1 MIYYTYS
8 IQYLNVLHNL
18 VQVNTKICEANL
30 RMCETYKSIPSTLML
45 TDYLDD
51 IIEPNED
58 KQHEM
63 NRNKETERLFTVDQ
77 QSIVIDVLAEQKAF
91 TVDEK
96 DDINSTL
103 RQMDHVAR
111 HDDSIEN
118 DVTLL
123 IFSHQ

>member
-18 VQVNTKICEANL
+18 VQVNTKIDEANL

-45 TDYLDD
+45 TDYLDE
-51 IIEPNED
+51 ITEPNED

-63 NRNKETERLFTVDQ
+63 NRNKETKRLST

-91 TVDEK
+91 TVDKE
-96 DDINSTL
+96 DVINSTL
-103 RQMDHVAR
+103 RQMDHV
-111 HDDSIEN
+111 S
-118 DVTLL
+118 
-123 IFSHQ
+123 

>member
-18 VQVNTKICEANL
+18 VQVNTKIDEANL
-30 RMCETYKSIPSTLML
+30 RMCETYNSIASTLML

-63 NRNKETERLFTVDQ
+63 NRNKETEPLFTQTFVTDVLTEQKSFTVDKE
-77 QSIVIDVLAEQKAF
+77 DV
-91 TVDEK
+91 V
-96 DDINSTL
+96 NSTL
-103 RQMDHVAR
+103 RQMDHV
-111 HDDSIEN
+111 S
-118 DVTLL
+118 
-123 IFSHQ
+123 

>member
-18 VQVNTKICEANL
+18 VQ
-30 RMCETYKSIPSTLML
+30 CETYNSIPSTLML

-63 NRNKETERLFTVDQ
+63 NRNKETKRLST
-77 QSIVIDVLAEQKAF
+77 QSIVIDVLAKQRSF
-91 TVDEK
+91 TVDKE
-96 DDINSTL
+96 DVINSTL
-103 RQMDHVAR
+103 RQMDHV
-111 HDDSIEN
+111 S
-118 DVTLL
+118 
-123 IFSHQ
+123 